1 MPGVDRFKLSNL
13 WNMAIYQH
21 GELKCQRGMRVDP
34 LKFGNWIPLMLWQD
48 TGALSVE
55 LYRSEIVNG
64 DPFSVATEI
73 KEKAESVMRAA
84 KVL

>member
-1 MPGVDRFKLSNL
+1 
-13 WNMAIYQH
+13 
-21 GELKCQRGMRVDP
+21 
-34 LKFGNWIPLMLWQD
+34 MLWQD